1 MMKFCGF
8 FFSLLMSLAVLQ
20 AADITTTK
28 GKTYYGYS
36 VASCSAEGL
45 TILHS
50 QGAVMIP
57 LEEWPENRREE
68 IKKYIA
74 KIERR
79 RKAISKRP
87 DLTTKTGAVL
97 KKYKILR
104 FSESGAHISHWGGV
118 TIVKVEELPD
128 DIQKKYQ
135 KQIEQTKPKVLI
147 VETEQQE
154 SNFPKNIEL
163 TGPTKKSKK
172 NADAEGE
179 DGEGISLDMSVN
191 NGKEAVSIGTGG
203 KGSSKA
209 AKKSKSSRSS
219 RKSK

>member
-57 LEEWPENRREE
+57 LEEWPEN
-68 IKKYIA
+68 
-74 KIERR
+74 R

>member
-1 MMKFCGF
+1 MMKRYGLLFC
-8 FFSLLMSLAVLQ
+8 LLFPLTLLQ
-20 AADITTTK
+20 GADITTTK
-28 GKTYYGYS
+28 GKTYYNYT
-36 VASCSAEGL
+36 VASYSAEGL
-45 TILHS
+45 TILHR

-68 IKKYIA
+68 IKKYVA
-74 KIERR
+74 KIEKR

-97 KKYKILR
+97 RKYKILR

-118 TIVKVEELPD
+118 SIVKVEELPD
-128 DIQKKYQ
+128 EIQKKYQ
-135 KQIEQTKPKVLI
+135 KQIDQTKPKVLI

-163 TGPTKKSKK
+163 TGAKKKSKK
-172 NADAEGE
+172 KADDEEGE
-179 DGEGISLDMSVN
+179 GMALDMSVN
-191 NGKEAVSIGTGG
+191 TGKGNVSIGTGG
-203 KGSSKA
+203 KSSSKS

-219 RKSK
+219 KKSK